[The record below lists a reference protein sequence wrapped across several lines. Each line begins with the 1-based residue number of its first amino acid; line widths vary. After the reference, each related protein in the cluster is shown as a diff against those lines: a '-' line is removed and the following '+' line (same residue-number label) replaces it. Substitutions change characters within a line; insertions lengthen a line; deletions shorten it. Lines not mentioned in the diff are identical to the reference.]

1 MILGWRPTAGYEQ
14 AEQALQTGVHHLFLA
29 TTPIAHLRK
38 ALICLASGEPGKDN
52 VVFAGR
58 LLRHMGAEAT
68 LMTVVPHTLEEEYS
82 STRIERFLDDGQKSL
97 ARFGVSSETRIKK
110 GDLLPA
116 IQEELEADDYDL
128 VVLGAPLPDQKN
140 KPGLN
145 GVTGS
150 IISTIEE
157 VSFLII
163 RSRQYQRLQNRFR
176 RNI

>member
-1 MILGWRPTAGYEQ
+1 
-14 AEQALQTGVHHLFLA
+14 
-29 TTPIAHLRK
+29 
-38 ALICLASGEPGKDN
+38 
-52 VVFAGR
+52 
-58 LLRHMGAEAT
+58 
-68 LMTVVPHTLEEEYS
+68 MTVVPHTLEEEYS